1 MAGRPSGWRQP
12 GGHPAIRPDRPLTR
26 MGAPPILV
34 CDLRQPPPENPV
46 DMELEAAL
54 RDQVGQAMGRPV
66 PNAPITKLKG
76 EASSRS
82 YYRVGAPPE
91 SWVVMVMPP
100 DSTKKSDEATKGEPP
115 KELPFINVHRY
126 LEKLGVRVPRI
137 LRYDE
142 PAGMMVIED
151 LSDITFESALEG
163 GKHHEALYTRAV
175 DLLARLRAAAEKAED
190 PDCLAFTRAFD
201 EDLYDWEL
209 HHFRE
214 WGLEAWSGKK
224 PTDAE
229 RAELDATFRDIA
241 RQLAA
246 APRGFT
252 HRDYQSR
259 NIMMKEGELVVI
271 DFQDALQG
279 PRQYDLVALLR
290 DSYVELDR
298 DFVDAM
304 LDRYIATFQEVS
316 GERIDAASFKAFF
329 DLLTIQR
336 KLKDA
341 GRFEF
346 INRVKGNPGFLVS
359 IPASLRYVRDGFA
372 RRPELRKLQDLVAK
386 YVPELAA

>member
-1 MAGRPSGWRQP
+1 
-12 GGHPAIRPDRPLTR
+12 
-26 MGAPPILV
+26 
-34 CDLRQPPPENPV
+34 
-46 DMELEAAL
+46 MELEAAL
-54 RDQVGQAMGRPV
+54 RDQVGKAIGRPV
-66 PNAPITKLKG
+66 PQAPIKKLKG
-76 EASSRS
+76 DASNRS
-82 YYRVGAPPE
+82 YYRVGTAPE
-91 SWVVMVMPP
+91 SWVVMEMPL
-100 DSTKKSDEATKGEPP
+100 DASKKSEEASKGEPP
-115 KELPFINVHRY
+115 KELPFVNVHRY

-142 PAGMMVIED
+142 PAGMMVLED
-151 LSDITFESALEG
+151 LSDVTFEAALEG
-163 GKHHEALYTRAV
+163 GRNNEALYTRAV
-175 DLLARLRAAAEKAED
+175 DLLARLRAEAERKPD
-190 PDCLAFTRAFD
+190 PECLAFTRAFD

-214 WGLEAWSGKK
+214 WGLEVWSGKK

-229 RAELDATFRDIA
+229 RAELDRTFRDIA
-241 RQLAA
+241 KQLAA

-259 NIMMKEGELVVI
+259 NIMVKNGELVVI

-298 DFVDAM
+298 GFVDVM
-304 LDRYIATFQEVS
+304 LDRYIATFSQVT
-316 GERIDAASFKAFF
+316 GERIDAKSFKAFF
-329 DLLTIQR
+329 DLLTLQR

-359 IPASLRYVRDGFA
+359 IPASLRYVRDAFKA
-372 RRPELRKLQDLVAK
+372 RPEMGGLRKLVAK
-386 YVPELAA
+386 YVPELG

>member
-1 MAGRPSGWRQP
+1 MT
-12 GGHPAIRPDRPLTR
+12 I
-26 MGAPPILV
+26 
-34 CDLRQPPPENPV
+34 
-46 DMELEAAL
+46 EAAL
-54 RDQVGQAMGRPV
+54 RDQVGKAIGRPV
-66 PNAPITKLKG
+66 SEAPVKQLKG
-76 EASSRS
+76 DASNRS

-100 DSTKKSDEATKGEPP
+100 EASKKSEEASKGEPP
-115 KELPFINVHRY
+115 KELPFVNVHRY
-126 LEKLGVRVPRI
+126 LERLGVRVPRI

-142 PAGMMVIED
+142 PAGMMVLED
-151 LSDITFESALEG
+151 LSDITFEQALDG
-163 GKHHEALYTRAV
+163 GRHREALYTRAV
-175 DLLARLRAAAEKAED
+175 DLLARLRAQAERQPD

-214 WGLEAWSGKK
+214 WGLEVWSGQK
-224 PTDAE
+224 PTDSE

-259 NIMMKEGELVVI
+259 NIMVKEGELVVI

-304 LDRYIATFQEVS
+304 LDRYLATFAELT
-316 GERIDAASFKAFF
+316 GERMDAPSFKGFF
-329 DLLTIQR
+329 DLLTLQR

-346 INRVKGNPGFLVS
+346 IHRVKGNPGFLVS
-359 IPASLRYVRDGFA
+359 IPASLRYVRDAFE
-372 RRPELRKLQDLVAK
+372 RRPELGGLRKLLAK
-386 YVPELAA
+386 YAPELG

>member
-1 MAGRPSGWRQP
+1 
-12 GGHPAIRPDRPLTR
+12 
-26 MGAPPILV
+26 
-34 CDLRQPPPENPV
+34 
-46 DMELEAAL
+46 MELEAAL
-54 RDQVGQAMGRPV
+54 RDQVGKAIGRPV
-66 PNAPITKLKG
+66 PNAAIKKLKG
-76 EASSRS
+76 DASNRS
-82 YYRVGAPPE
+82 YYRVGTPPE
-91 SWVVMVMPP
+91 SWVVMVMPL
-100 DSTKKSDEATKGEPP
+100 DATKKSEEATKGEPP
-115 KELPFINVHRY
+115 KELPFVNVHRY

-142 PAGMMVIED
+142 PAGMMVLED
-151 LSDITFESALEG
+151 LTDLTFEAALEG
-163 GKHHEALYTRAV
+163 GKHRDALYGRAV
-175 DLLARLRAAAEKAED
+175 ELLARLRVQAEKQ
-190 PDCLAFTRAFD
+190 PDSECLAFTRAFD

-214 WGLEAWSGKK
+214 WGLEAWSGKT

-229 RAELDATFRDIA
+229 RAELDRTFREIA
-241 RQLAA
+241 RTLAA

-259 NIMMKEGELVVI
+259 NIMVKDGELVVI

-298 DFVDAM
+298 DFVDTM
-304 LDRYIATFQEVS
+304 LDRYIDAFADA
-316 GERIDAASFKAFF
+316 GGGKIERGPFKDFF

-359 IPASLRYVRDGFA
+359 IPASLRYVKAAFA
-372 RRPELRKLQDLVAK
+372 RRRELRKLQEMISR
-386 YVPELAA
+386 YVPELSE